1 MFYRLLKQSSDNLE
15 DEDADVAK
23 ERRRVLSG
31 GAKEDVL
38 RIEELTKVRQLGNL
52 C

>member
-1 MFYRLLKQSSDNLE
+1 MFHRLLKQSRDDQE

-31 GAKEDVL
+31 GAKDDVL
-38 RIEELTKVRQLGNL
+38 RIEELTKVRPL
-52 C
+52 